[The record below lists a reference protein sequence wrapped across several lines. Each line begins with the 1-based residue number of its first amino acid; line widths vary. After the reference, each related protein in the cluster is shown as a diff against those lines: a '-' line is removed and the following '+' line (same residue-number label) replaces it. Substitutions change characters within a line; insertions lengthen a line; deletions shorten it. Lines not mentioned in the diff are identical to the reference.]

1 MENAEMLD
9 AVFHQAVSAIDAG
22 DVTTLEHLLATHPEL
37 AYERLESPGAWLHEK
52 VGSAL
57 DGFFQKPYLLW
68 FVAEDPVR
76 NGKLPRNIGQI
87 ARTIVKAAEREGRQS
102 LQEQLDY
109 ALRLVCWSWIAR
121 QSSVQIELIDVLVNA
136 GASLDGRSVYEG
148 RCGEH
153 CDSAI
158 FNGNFAAAEH
168 LLERGAPLT
177 LSTALCLGRWA
188 DVERLARTAT
198 LAEKQDAF
206 VLAALNGK
214 AEALGRML
222 ALGVDPTTVSAQNY
236 SHATALHHAV
246 CSGSIG
252 AVKVLVEAGADLAR
266 RDTVYDGT
274 PLGWA
279 EYYEEQQ
286 EDKSCVKQFTEIA
299 AYLREK
305 GSVTMP
311 PQAVHQSQ

>member
-1 MENAEMLD
+1 
-9 AVFHQAVSAIDAG
+9 
-22 DVTTLEHLLATHPEL
+22 
-37 AYERLESPGAWLHEK
+37 
-52 VGSAL
+52 
-57 DGFFQKPYLLW
+57 
-68 FVAEDPVR
+68 VAEDPVR
-76 NGKLPRNIGQI
+76 NGKLPGNIAQI
-87 ARTIVKAAEREGRQS
+87 ARTIIKAAELNGAQN

-121 QSSVQIELIDVLVNA
+121 GCGVQIELIDVLVDA
-136 GASLDGRSVYEG
+136 CASPDGRSVYEG
-148 RCGEH
+148 HCGAH

-168 LLERGAPLT
+168 LLERGAPIT
-177 LSTALCLGRWA
+177 LSTALCLGRWV
-188 DVERLARTAT
+188 DVERLARSAT

-222 ALGVDPTTVSAQNY
+222 ALGVDPTTVSAHNY

-246 CSGSIG
+246 CSGSID
-252 AVKVLVEAGADLAR
+252 AVKVLVEAGADLGR
-266 RDTVYDGT
+266 RDTVYNGT

-279 EYYEEQQ
+279 GYYKEEQ
-286 EDKSCVKQFTEIA
+286 KSKSRAKQFTEIA

-305 GSVTMP
+305 GCP
-311 PQAVHQSQ
+311 A